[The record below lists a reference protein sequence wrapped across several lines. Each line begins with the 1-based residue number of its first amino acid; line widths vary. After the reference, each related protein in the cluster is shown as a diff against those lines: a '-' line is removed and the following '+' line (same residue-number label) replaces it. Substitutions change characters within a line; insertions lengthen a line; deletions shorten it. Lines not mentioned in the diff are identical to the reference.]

1 MATYNNLDS
10 LYKALGKQVEVA
22 LSKTATDLVEKATQ
36 LIWEEFYQKYT
47 PQGKDAYERTF
58 QLLNSVV
65 KSSVKHTGGTYS
77 VEVYLDPNGVQY
89 ADQNVMDIFIL
100 ASEGYHG
107 NKSIK
112 RDGEF
117 FKELV
122 KHAFDNYRSYLIK
135 HGLNVI

>member
-10 LYKALGKQVEVA
+10 LYKALGKQIEVS

-65 KSSVKHTGGTYS
+65 KNSVKHTGGTYS
-77 VEVYLDPNGVQY
+77 VKY
-89 ADQNVMDIFIL
+89 IL
-100 ASEGYHG
+100 TLMVF
-107 NKSIK
+107 NM
-112 RDGEF
+112 
-117 FKELV
+117 
-122 KHAFDNYRSYLIK
+122 LIK
-135 HGLNVI
+135 T